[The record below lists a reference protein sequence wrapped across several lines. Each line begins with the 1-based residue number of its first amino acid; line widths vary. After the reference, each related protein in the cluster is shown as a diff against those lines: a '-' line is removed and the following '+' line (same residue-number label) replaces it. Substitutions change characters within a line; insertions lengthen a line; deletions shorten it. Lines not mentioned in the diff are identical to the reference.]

1 MKNAM
6 NILDELVSRY
16 PVLLSIRKSIEG
28 AYLSLRDCYENKGTL
43 LICGNGGSSA
53 DSAHIVGEL
62 MKGFLSKR
70 EISSDFKHL
79 LSSLGGDRGIS
90 MSGRLQKALPAISL
104 GAHQSLISAV
114 SNDIGSDLVYAQQVL
129 GYGSKGDVLLGIS
142 TSGNAE
148 NVINAMIVA
157 KASGLTVIG
166 LTGVSGGQMKS
177 FCDITIQVPES
188 SVPVI
193 QELHLPVYHAL
204 CAMLEAYFFD

>member
-1 MKNAM
+1 MKNTI
-6 NILDELVSRY
+6 NVLDELVSRY
-16 PVLLSIRKSIEG
+16 PVLLPIRNSIEE
-28 AYLSLRDCYENKGTL
+28 AFRSLRDCYENRGKL

-53 DSAHIVGEL
+53 DSSHIVGEL

-70 EISSDFKHL
+70 EISADFKHL

-90 MSGRLQKALPAISL
+90 ISGRLQKALPAISL

-166 LTGVSGGQMKS
+166 LTGASGGQMKS
-177 FCDITIQVPES
+177 FCDITIQVPEQ